1 MRKRQT
7 IQEQKTGN
15 TIQAT
20 VNPSSSK
27 TKVDCRLSST
37 IGNLVTSIGE
47 GSGSLKGAIN
57 QSGSVA
63 ASLPLEKG
71 NGTVTSHK
79 TGEIVAF
86 VDGVPVYVEEKGG
99 DEGVPKDGRKDT
111 VSSDHQRDQG
121 KGSDF
126 NGTVTQTVFDHC
138 ATVNPNLG
146 SVYELQYKMMHGK
159 MIEVSSNPQQ
169 VEAAITPYEQTKHAL
184 VTNEIAALP
193 MVSSSGTGSP
203 LQIKV
208 NIPLK
213 SPNQMLHDII
223 THQEL
228 PIEIQTAVDQQNQ
241 LEEEGDDESTAENFK
256 DVMREGDVSPTAVT
270 KSGRKGRKN

>member
-1 MRKRQT
+1 
-7 IQEQKTGN
+7 
-15 TIQAT
+15 
-20 VNPSSSK
+20 
-27 TKVDCRLSST
+27 
-37 IGNLVTSIGE
+37 
-47 GSGSLKGAIN
+47 
-57 QSGSVA
+57 
-63 ASLPLEKG
+63 
-71 NGTVTSHK
+71 
-79 TGEIVAF
+79 
-86 VDGVPVYVEEKGG
+86 
-99 DEGVPKDGRKDT
+99 
-111 VSSDHQRDQG
+111 
-121 KGSDF
+121 
-126 NGTVTQTVFDHC
+126 
-138 ATVNPNLG
+138 
-146 SVYELQYKMMHGK
+146 YKMMHGK

-270 KSGRKGRKN
+270 KSGRKGKKNQPKEPVQPTRILPKRAASNVSR